1 MRSSN
6 APGWTNARPLGRA
19 LRKNTPLI
27 PRDKASRGGWGGG
40 SLVIGRTK
48 LLLGEIRMNNDLCFV
63 ELFGSIAPIARHTGK
78 QKDSSFCIASF
89 VPLQS
94 SLPTYTLFEMH
105 LHPIAALH
113 RTSPYLGRP
122 QKREYFSISRSSV
135 LEVQE
140 KFWQTIEKFK
150 HGAYKNILAILN
162 IEKTLGTSLAE

>member
-1 MRSSN
+1 
-6 APGWTNARPLGRA
+6 
-19 LRKNTPLI
+19 
-27 PRDKASRGGWGGG
+27 
-40 SLVIGRTK
+40 
-48 LLLGEIRMNNDLCFV
+48 MNNDLCFV

-162 IEKTLGTSLAE
+162 IEKTLGTSLAEQYPGEDWGRDCLKMTRKIITIFHSERRSVLRNLQCYRRYPGK